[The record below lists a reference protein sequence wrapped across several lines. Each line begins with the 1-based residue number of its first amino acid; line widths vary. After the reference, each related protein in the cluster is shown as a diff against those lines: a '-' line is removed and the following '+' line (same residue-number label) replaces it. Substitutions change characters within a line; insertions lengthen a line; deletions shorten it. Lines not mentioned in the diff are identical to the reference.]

1 MGANK
6 KQLNRYEQIIEQLFF
21 AQYNKGEREVEVRRD
36 KIAPIAKKLGIAL
49 PNNLGD
55 VIYSFRYR
63 SALPESIRQLAGS
76 DEEWLIRAAG
86 KSRYRFVLVKKIIL
100 TPNQGLSKIK
110 VPDATPGIIARYAL
124 NDEQALLAR
133 LRYNR
138 LVDIFLGI
146 TCYSLQ
152 NHLRTSVKRLGQVE
166 TDEVYVGIDR
176 SGAHY
181 VVPVQA
187 KGGKD
192 RLSLVQIEQDLAM
205 CLDKFPSLVCRPLG
219 AQFGKDGTIVL
230 FELEMT
236 DEGVRIRN
244 ERHYQL
250 VPSNELTPEELQ
262 SYQLPGST
270 TY

>member
-1 MGANK
+1 MPAK
-6 KQLNRYEQIIEQLFF
+6 KQPNRYEKIIERLFF
-21 AQYNKGEREVEVRRD
+21 VHYRKGDRVVDIHRD
-36 KIAPIAKKLGIAL
+36 EIAPIAKKLKVAL
-49 PNNLGD
+49 PDNLGD

-63 SALPESIRQLAGS
+63 TPLPAAIRQTAGS
-76 DEEWLIRAAG
+76 GEEWLIRPAG
-86 KSRYRFVLVKKIIL
+86 KSRYRFTLASRVHLS
-100 TPNQGLSKIK
+100 PNPALAKIK

-146 TCYSLQ
+146 TCCSLQ
-152 NHLRTSVKRLGQVE
+152 NHLRTSVAGLGQIE
-166 TDEVYVGIDR
+166 TDEIYVGLDR

-192 RLSLVQIEQDLAM
+192 RLNPVQIEQDLAM
-205 CLDKFPSLVCRPLG
+205 CAAKFPGLVCRAVG
-219 AQFGKDGTIVL
+219 AQFTTGGAIVL
-230 FELEMT
+230 FEFEQTT
-236 DEGVRIRN
+236 DGVRIRQ

-250 VPSNELTPEELQ
+250 VHPSELTEEELR
-262 SYQLPGST
+262 SYRLPSGA
-270 TY
+270 